1 MIAGTMSTEPAF
13 HQGPVGA
20 GSIPGVP
27 DPAVPGFLVVGVGA
41 SAGGL
46 EAFSELLRHLPPDT
60 GMAFV
65 LVQHLDPTHG
75 SLLPELLSSKTTM
88 TVIEATDDLLV
99 VPNTVYVAPAAEDV
113 TIEHGVLKLSSR
125 PPSGHHL
132 PVDSFLDSLARDRRT
147 QAVAVILSG
156 TASDGAIG
164 VQAVRRAGGLTL
176 AQDPST
182 TKYRGMPES
191 AIATGAVDFVLPI
204 PHLARRLSAIAGY
217 PDYAP
222 DLDEPPVAPVLSAED
237 PILADLLTLVRSATK
252 ADFSHYKQS
261 TVVRRI
267 SRRMTMQ
274 HVEDLEGYL
283 ELLRSDP
290 AEVEALY
297 QDLLIRV
304 TSFFRQPEVFE
315 TLKKNIFPQI
325 AEAQAGAQLRFWVP
339 GCASGEEAYSLA
351 MAWVEFEGDNHLE
364 ERSFQIFASDINQQV
379 IDKAR
384 KASYPESIIS
394 DVSPERL
401 ERFFSRVDSGY
412 QVVKSIREMCV
423 FAKHDLTRDPPFS
436 KLDLISLRNVLIY
449 LGPLLQR
456 RVMPLLH
463 FALRPGGFLML
474 GESESVGGFTDL
486 FSLVDKK
493 GKIYV
498 TRSGGLPL
506 VPPHPLHP
514 ASEGVDAP
522 GPASSPVDFDPSTEA
537 DRIVLGSYAPA
548 GVIVDADL
556 QIRRFR
562 GRTGPYLEPGPGRVS
577 FDLLRMAR
585 QGLAGE
591 LSGALREAK
600 KGGAAAAPGL
610 GQVDLAASDD
620 LRPWQV
626 RILRDDR
633 VAAVRFD
640 VIPMQ
645 SPKGEPLFLVLFHD
659 MSQADREAP
668 GTELGGRP
676 ENASDV
682 SPRTAE
688 LEQELGEM
696 REYARAVLEDKESA
710 NEELRSANEELQ
722 STNEELQSVNE
733 ELETASEEVQS
744 ANEELRSLNDEL
756 RAVNDQLATLNEEL
770 TARNKELREVNATLD
785 HREIEL
791 RNARDYAL
799 AVIDTVREPL
809 LILDPDFCVVSASPP
824 FYSMFK
830 TSAHHVLRQNL
841 FELDEGQWDTVELR
855 EAMSRVLV
863 EGVDFQDLVVDRDL
877 ARLGRRTVLLS
888 GRRIHTRGSGP
899 GSVLLAIE
907 DITKRARTEALSD
920 ALDQINLTM
929 ISTVGYDELLERVM
943 TEAAHALRCDEAVLA
958 VPAEGLWI
966 VRFSSGVWWASP
978 GAAVPDTEAR
988 QFSAL
993 AIGQRA
999 VVSASA
1005 VERRV
1010 RPSSRLAC
1018 AQVVH
1023 VPLAAQDSVVGAL
1036 SFGRRDR
1043 KAAFSEAELDF
1054 IEKVA
1059 PALSLALENAELH
1072 ATEHRIAEVLQM
1084 SLLKPVITVPGLETG
1099 LAYRPAHEA
1108 ERVGGDFYDLF
1119 VLKDGRVAVT
1129 VGDVCG
1135 SGVQAASLT
1144 ETVRATL
1151 RALASLDPSPSSILT
1166 RANELLLAQAPS
1178 GQFVTV
1184 LLAML
1189 DTARDKVVISSAG
1202 HPPLVVCG
1210 VNTRLLEPPHGMPLG
1225 ALSSDY
1231 GEAEYDLLPGETLVL
1246 YTDGLIE
1253 ARQGAD
1259 LFGERRLVE
1268 TLRGLNCA
1276 DVQQMVE
1283 TLVSTATEHAR
1294 GHLVDDLAVIAVH
1307 LPARSEGR

>member
-1 MIAGTMSTEPAF
+1 MIAGAVSTKPAF
-13 HQGPVGA
+13 HRGPVGG
-20 GSIPGVP
+20 GSTPRIP
-27 DPAVPGFLVVGVGA
+27 DPVVPAFPVVGVGA

-46 EAFSELLRHLPPDT
+46 EAFVELLRHLPPDT

-65 LVQHLDPTHG
+65 LVQHLDPSHA
-75 SLLPELLSSKTTM
+75 SLLPELLSSKTAM
-88 TVIEATDDLLV
+88 TVIEAADDLLV
-99 VPNTVYVAPAAEDV
+99 APNTVYVAPAAEDV
-113 TIEHGVLKLSSR
+113 TLEQGVLKLSSR
-125 PPSGHHL
+125 PSSGHHL
-132 PVDSFLDSLARDRRT
+132 PVDSFFDSLARDLGT
-147 QAVAVILSG
+147 QAVAVVLSG
-156 TASDGAIG
+156 TASDGALG
-164 VQAVRRAGGLTL
+164 VQAVRREGGATL

-182 TKYRGMPES
+182 AKYRGMPES

-204 PHLARRLSAIAGY
+204 PLLARQLSVIAGY
-217 PDYAP
+217 PDFSPVPGEQQRAP
-222 DLDEPPVAPVLSAED
+222 AQPADD
-237 PILADLLTLVRSATK
+237 PILADLLNLVRAATR
-252 ADFSHYKQS
+252 ADFTHYKQS
-261 TVVRRI
+261 TVMRRI
-267 SRRMTMQ
+267 SRRMAMQ
-274 HVEDLEGYL
+274 HIEDLESYL
-283 ELLRSDP
+283 GLLRSDP

-315 TLKKNIFPQI
+315 TLKKNVFPQI
-325 AEAQAGAQLRFWVP
+325 AEAQAGGQLRFWVP

-351 MAWVEFEGDNHLE
+351 MAWVEFQGANRAE
-364 ERSFQIFASDINQQV
+364 ETSLQIFASDINQQV

-384 KASYPESIIS
+384 KALYPESIIS

-401 ERFFSRVDSGY
+401 ERFFSRVDTGY

-436 KLDLISLRNVLIY
+436 RLDLISLRNVLIY

-493 GKIYV
+493 SKIYV
-498 TRSGGLPL
+498 ARSGGLA
-506 VPPHPLHP
+506 VIPPALLHP
-514 ASEGVDAP
+514 TSEGGTTPNPV
-522 GPASSPVDFDPSTEA
+522 SPLVDFDPSMEA

-585 QGLAGE
+585 EGLAGE

-600 KGGAAAAPGL
+600 QGGAAAVHRSG
-610 GQVDLAASDD
+610 
-620 LRPWQV
+620 V
-626 RILRDDR
+626 RILRDGR
-633 VAAVRFD
+633 VAAVSLD

-645 SPKGEPLFLVLFHD
+645 SPTGEPSFLVLFHD
-659 MSQADREAP
+659 MPHSAKEAP
-668 GTELGGRP
+668 SAGLAGLP
-676 ENASDV
+676 ETAADV
-682 SPRTAE
+682 SRRSAE
-688 LEQELGEM
+688 LERELGEM

-744 ANEELRSLNDEL
+744 ANEELRSVNDEL
-756 RAVNDQLATLNEEL
+756 HAVNDQLATLNEEL
-770 TARNKELREVNATLD
+770 MAKNTELAEVNAALD
-785 HREIEL
+785 LREIEL
-791 RNARDYAL
+791 KSARDYAL

-809 LILDPDFCVVSASPP
+809 LILDPDFRVVSASPP
-824 FYSMFK
+824 FYNMFK
-830 TSAHHVLRQNL
+830 TSAHHILGQSL
-841 FELDEGQWDTVELR
+841 YELGGGQWDIVELR

-863 EGVDFQDLVVDRDL
+863 EGVDFQDFVADRDL

-888 GRRIHTRGSGP
+888 GRRIHSGSSGP
-899 GSVLLAIE
+899 GSVLLAID

-943 TEAAHALRCDEAVLA
+943 TETARALRCDEAVLA
-958 VPAEGLWI
+958 VPAEGSWI
-966 VRFSSGVWWASP
+966 VRFSSGVSWASP
-978 GAAVPDTEAR
+978 GAAVPDGEAR

-1005 VERRV
+1005 VERRGHL
-1010 RPSSRLAC
+1010 SSRMPC

-1023 VPLAAQDSVVGAL
+1023 VPLATRDSVVGAL
-1036 SFGRRDR
+1036 SFGRRDC
-1043 KAAFSEAELDF
+1043 KAVFSEAELDF

-1072 ATEHRIAEVLQM
+1072 ANEHRIAEVLQL
-1084 SLLKPVITVPGLETG
+1084 SLLKPVITIAGLAIG

-1119 VLKDGRVAVT
+1119 VLEDGRVAIT

-1151 RALASLDPSPSSILT
+1151 RALASLDPSPSSILN
-1166 RANELLLAQAPS
+1166 RANKLLLAQAPS

-1184 LLAML
+1184 LLAIL
-1189 DTARDKVVISSAG
+1189 DIARGKVIISSAG

-1210 VNTRLLEPPHGMPLG
+1210 ENARFLEPPHGMPLG

-1231 GEAEYDLLPGETLVL
+1231 GEAEYDLLPGETMVL

-1253 ARQGAD
+1253 ARRGAD
-1259 LFGERRLVE
+1259 LFGERRLME
-1268 TLRGLNCA
+1268 TLGSLNCA

-1283 TLVSTATEHAR
+1283 TLVSTATEHAGGR
-1294 GHLVDDLAVIAVH
+1294 LVDDLAVIAVH
-1307 LPARSEGR
+1307 LPDRPGGR